1 METPDYILDLE
12 GEIFITLKYPNCEF
26 VPCEQEGPQK
36 VSSEVVD
43 HELLQRWMG
52 MAIDAGIMDEK
63 YKKLTTV
70 PFVVEPD
77 DDEIQATE
85 LESGIWGIG
94 GPPVDILPS
103 SLLTAEERIS
113 RRRAR
118 DELEKKMLQLMSDES
133 DTEAVVIFQASAK
146 HLMAAS
152 SYFRSLLT
160 IGMAESNTFQA
171 EGRLSTTAECWDEDA
186 LLYVLRIIHCQH
198 HELPD
203 KVDLEMLGKV
213 CVVADYYDVHDAV
226 RFAARPWIAKLDPQG
241 PDDSYRESVIWLWI
255 GIFFRMP
262 GVFKAASLA
271 LIKEGKSHMP
281 PLGLPIPAP
290 IVEEINARR
299 IKAIE
304 GLMDHIY
311 HVEDEYLSG
320 KRGCSFECSSML
332 YGALMKNMSVYG
344 LSRSEF
350 MAPFTHNSYTSLAN
364 LIDRFRQPRWYDPRS
379 SKYLCWQY
387 LEHECHDAHFWE
399 IRAGRFLDDEGLELK
414 DFIKMG

>member
-77 DDEIQATE
+77 DDEIQAIE

-118 DELEKKMLQLMSDES
+118 DELEKKMLQLMSDE
-133 DTEAVVIFQASAK
+133 
-146 HLMAAS
+146 
-152 SYFRSLLT
+152 R
-160 IGMAESNTFQA
+160 
-171 EGRLSTTAECWDEDA
+171 RLSTTAECWDEDA
-186 LLYVLRIIHCQH
+186 LLYVLEIIHCQH

-271 LIKEGKSHMP
+271 LIKEGKTHMP

-332 YGALMKNMSVYG
+332 YGTLMKNMSVYG

-414 DFIKMG
+414 DFIKMD